1 MQRHHLAKRAKT
13 YLNKLCLEIPHRRLG
28 SEGNRA
34 ATAFFAETVASFD
47 FSTEC
52 TVFDCL
58 DWSHGKARLVAGDKS
73 YEALISPY
81 SLGCDVS
88 AGLVVASTVDELERV
103 EVGGKIL
110 LLRGDLTK
118 EQLMPKSFPFF
129 NPEQH
134 QKIVHLLETKDPAAI
149 VAATSRNPEL
159 AGGMYPFPL
168 IEDGDFDIPSV
179 YTTDEEGKRL
189 AEHAG
194 REVSLAIEAE
204 RLPAKGYNVSTRRG
218 PDSGQRVVLC
228 AHIDAKEGTPGAL
241 DNATGVAI
249 LLLLAELLQ
258 NYGGE
263 MGIEIVAMNGED
275 HYSAAGQIL
284 YLRENA
290 DTLGRVALAIN
301 MDAVGYHEGDTA
313 YSLYGCPDEIASSI
327 REAFS
332 KRDGLVE
339 GEQWYQGDHSI
350 FVQHQVP
357 ALAITSEQLLELMTE
372 VTHTMGDRPEI
383 VDYEKLAAVALA
395 LHQLLLDLAGR
406 HEAR

>member
-1 MQRHHLAKRAKT
+1 VRAPLA
-13 YLNKLCLEIPHRRLG
+13 
-28 SEGNRA
+28 
-34 ATAFFAETVASFD
+34 
-47 FSTEC
+47 
-52 TVFDCL
+52 
-58 DWSHGKARLVAGDKS
+58 
-73 YEALISPY
+73 
-81 SLGCDVS
+81 
-88 AGLVVASTVDELERV
+88 VASTVGELAAV
-103 EVGGKIL
+103 EAEGKVL
-110 LLRGDLTK
+110 LLRGELAK
-118 EQLMPKSFPFF
+118 EQLMPKNFPFF
-129 NPEQH
+129 NPEEH
-134 QKIVHLLETKDPAAI
+134 QQIVHLLETRNPAAI

-179 YTTDEEGKRL
+179 YMTDEVGERL
-189 AEHAG
+189 AAHAG

-204 RLPAKGYNVSTRRG
+204 RLPAKGYNVIARRG
-218 PDSGQRVVLC
+218 PDSGRRVVLC

-258 NYGGE
+258 EYGGDMEIE
-263 MGIEIVAMNGED
+263 MVALNGED

-290 DTLGRVALAIN
+290 GTLGRVALAIN
-301 MDAVGYHEGDTA
+301 MDAAGYHEGNTA

-332 KRDGLVE
+332 KQAGIVE

-350 FVQHQVP
+350 FVQNGVP
-357 ALAITSEQLLELMTE
+357 AMALTSEQLLELMTQ
-372 VTHTMGDRPEI
+372 VTHTMRDRPEI
-383 VDYEKLAAVALA
+383 VDCDKLAAVATA
-395 LHQLLLDLAGR
+395 LRGLLLELAGH

>member
-1 MQRHHLAKRAKT
+1 
-13 YLNKLCLEIPHRRLG
+13 LCLEIPHRRLG

-34 ATAFFAETVASFD
+34 ATAFFAETVASFG

-52 TVFDCL
+52 AEFDCL
-58 DWSHGKARLVAGDKS
+58 DWSHGEARLVAGGKS

-88 AGLVVASTVDELERV
+88 APLVVASAVDELERV
-103 EVGGKIL
+103 AAGDKVL
-110 LLRGDLTK
+110 LMRGDLAK
-118 EQLMPKSFPFF
+118 EQLMPKNFPFY

-134 QKIVHLLETKDPAAI
+134 QKILNLLEAKNPAAI

-179 YTTDEEGKRL
+179 YTTDDEGKRL

-204 RLPAKGYNVSTRRG
+204 RLPAKGYNVIARRA

-258 NYGGE
+258 DYDGE
-263 MGIEIVAMNGED
+263 MGIEIVPMNGED

-290 DTLGRVALAIN
+290 DTLRRVVLAIN
-301 MDAVGYHEGDTA
+301 MDAAGYHEGDTA

-332 KRDGLVE
+332 KQDGMVE

-350 FVQHQVP
+350 FVQNQVP
-357 ALAITSEQLLELMTE
+357 ALAITSEQLLKLMTQ

-383 VDYEKLAAVALA
+383 VDYNKLAAAALA
-395 LHQLLLDLAGR
+395 LRRLLLNLTGR

>member
-1 MQRHHLAKRAKT
+1 MQHHHLSKRAEA
-13 YLNKLCLEIPHRRLG
+13 YLQRLCLEIPHRRLG

-34 ATAFFAETVASFD
+34 ATAFFAETVASFG

-52 TVFDCL
+52 AEFDCL
-58 DWSHGKARLVAGDKS
+58 DWSHGEARLVAGGKS

-88 AGLVVASTVDELERV
+88 APLVVASAVDELERV
-103 EVGGKIL
+103 AAGDKVL
-110 LLRGDLTK
+110 LMRGDLAK
-118 EQLMPKSFPFF
+118 EQLMPKNFPFY

-134 QKIVHLLETKDPAAI
+134 QKILNLLEAKNPAAI

-179 YTTDEEGKRL
+179 YTTDDEGKRL

-204 RLPAKGYNVSTRRG
+204 RLPAKGYNVIARRA

-258 NYGGE
+258 DYDGE
-263 MGIEIVAMNGED
+263 MGIEIVPMNGED

-290 DTLGRVALAIN
+290 DTLRRVVLAIN
-301 MDAVGYHEGDTA
+301 MDAAGYHEGDTA

-332 KRDGLVE
+332 KQDGMVE

-350 FVQHQVP
+350 FVQNQVP
-357 ALAITSEQLLELMTE
+357 ALAITSEQLLKLMTQ

-383 VDYEKLAAVALA
+383 VDYNKLAAAALA
-395 LHQLLLDLAGR
+395 LRRLLLNLTGR

>member
-1 MQRHHLAKRAKT
+1 MSLEELTAKAEQ
-13 YLNKLCLEIPHRRLG
+13 YLQSLCVDIPHRRVG

-34 ATAFFAETVASFD
+34 ATAFFAQAIASYGFAVER
-47 FSTEC
+47 SE
-52 TVFDCL
+52 FDCL
-58 DWSHGKARLVAGDKS
+58 DWTHGKAHLVAAGTS
-73 YEALISPY
+73 FEAHISPY
-81 SLGCDVS
+81 SPGCNVR
-88 AGLVVASTVDELERV
+88 APLAVASTVGELAAV
-103 EVGGKIL
+103 EAEGKVL
-110 LLRGDLTK
+110 LLRGELAK
-118 EQLMPKSFPFF
+118 EQLMPKNFPFF
-129 NPEQH
+129 NPEEH
-134 QKIVHLLETKDPAAI
+134 QQIVHLLETRNPAAI

-179 YTTDEEGKRL
+179 YMTDEVGERL
-189 AEHAG
+189 AAHAG

-204 RLPAKGYNVSTRRG
+204 RLPAKGYNVIARRG
-218 PDSGQRVVLC
+218 PDSGRRVVLC

-258 NYGGE
+258 EYGGDMEIE
-263 MGIEIVAMNGED
+263 MVALNGED

-290 DTLGRVALAIN
+290 GTLGRVALAIN
-301 MDAVGYHEGDTA
+301 MDAAGYHEGDTA

-332 KRDGLVE
+332 KQAGIVE

-350 FVQHQVP
+350 FVQNGVP
-357 ALAITSEQLLELMTE
+357 AMA
-372 VTHTMGDRPEI
+372 
-383 VDYEKLAAVALA
+383 
-395 LHQLLLDLAGR
+395 
-406 HEAR
+406 

>member
-1 MQRHHLAKRAKT
+1 MYREHLSKRAET
-13 YLNKLCLEIPHRRLG
+13 YLNKLCLEIPHRRVG

-34 ATAFFAETVASFD
+34 ATAFFAETIASFG

-52 TVFDCL
+52 AEFDCL
-58 DWSHGKARLVAGDKS
+58 DWSHGEARLVAGGDS
-73 YEALISPY
+73 CEALISPY

-88 AGLVVASTVDELERV
+88 APLVVASTVDELERI
-103 EVGGKIL
+103 EAGGKVL
-110 LLRGDLTK
+110 LLRGDVAK
-118 EQLMPKSFPFF
+118 EQLMPKNFPFY

-134 QKIVHLLETKDPAAI
+134 QKILNLLETKSPAAI
-149 VAATSRNPEL
+149 VAATTRNPEL

-179 YTTDEEGKRL
+179 YTTDAEGERL

-204 RLPAKGYNVSTRRG
+204 RLPAKGYNVSARRG
-218 PDSGQRVVLC
+218 PDSGRRVVLC

-249 LLLLAELLQ
+249 LLLLAELLRD
-258 NYGGE
+258 YGGD

-290 DTLGRVALAIN
+290 GTLGRVALAIN
-301 MDAVGYHEGDTA
+301 MDAAGYHEGDTA
-313 YSLYGCPDEIASSI
+313 YSLYGCPDETARSI
-327 REAFS
+327 REAFAHQE
-332 KRDGLVE
+332 GMVE

-350 FVQHQVP
+350 FVQNGVP
-357 ALAITSEQLLELMTE
+357 AMAITSKRLMELMTQ
-372 VTHTMGDRPEI
+372 VTHTTKDRPEI
-383 VDYEKLAAVALA
+383 VDYGKLAAVALA
-395 LHQLLLDLAGR
+395 LSRLLLDLAGR

>member
-1 MQRHHLAKRAKT
+1 MQHHHLSKRAEA
-13 YLNKLCLEIPHRRLG
+13 YLQRLCLEIPHRRLG

-34 ATAFFAETVASFD
+34 ATAFFAETVASFG

-52 TVFDCL
+52 AEFDCL
-58 DWSHGKARLVAGDKS
+58 DWSHGEARLVAGGKS

-88 AGLVVASTVDELERV
+88 APLVVASAVDELERV
-103 EVGGKIL
+103 AAGDKVL
-110 LLRGDLTK
+110 LMRGDLAK
-118 EQLMPKSFPFF
+118 EQLMPKNFPFY

-134 QKIVHLLETKDPAAI
+134 QKILNLLEAKNPAAI

-179 YTTDEEGKRL
+179 YTTDDEGKRL

-204 RLPAKGYNVSTRRG
+204 RLPAKGYNVIARRA

-258 NYGGE
+258 DYDGE
-263 MGIEIVAMNGED
+263 MGIEIVPMNGED

-290 DTLGRVALAIN
+290 DTLRRVVLAIN
-301 MDAVGYHEGDTA
+301 MDAAGYHEGDTA

-332 KRDGLVE
+332 KQDGMVE

-357 ALAITSEQLLELMTE
+357 ALAITSEQLLELMTQ

-383 VDYEKLAAVALA
+383 VDYNKLAAVALA
-395 LHQLLLDLAGR
+395 LRRLLLNLTGR

>member
-1 MQRHHLAKRAKT
+1 MQR
-13 YLNKLCLEIPHRRLG
+13 LCLEIPHRRLG

-34 ATAFFAETVASFD
+34 ATAFFAERIASFG
-47 FSTEC
+47 FSIEYAE
-52 TVFDCL
+52 FDCL
-58 DWSHGKARLVAGDKS
+58 DWSHGEARLLAAGEPFEVS
-73 YEALISPY
+73 ISPY

-88 AGLVVASTVDELERV
+88 APLVVASTVDELERV
-103 EVGGKIL
+103 EAGDKIL
-110 LLRGDLTK
+110 LLQGDVAK
-118 EQLMPKSFPFF
+118 EQLMPKNFPFY

-134 QKIVHLLETKDPAAI
+134 QKILNLLETKSPAAI

-179 YTTDEEGKRL
+179 YTTDEEGEWL
-189 AEHAG
+189 AEHVG
-194 REVSLAIEAE
+194 GEVSLAIEAE
-204 RLPAKGYNVSTRRG
+204 RLPAKGYNVIARRG
-218 PDSGQRVVLC
+218 PDSGRRVVLC

-249 LLLLAELLQ
+249 LLLLAELLRD
-258 NYGGE
+258 YGGD
-263 MGIEIVAMNGED
+263 MGIEMVALNGED

-284 YLRENA
+284 YLSENA
-290 DTLGRVALAIN
+290 GTLGRVALAIN
-301 MDAVGYHEGDTA
+301 MDAAGYHEGGTA

-332 KRDGLVE
+332 TQDGMVE

-350 FVQHQVP
+350 FVQNGVP
-357 ALAITSEQLLELMTE
+357 AMAITSKQLLELMTQ

-383 VDYEKLAAVALA
+383 VEYAKLAAVALA
-395 LHQLLLDLAGR
+395 LRRLLLDLAGR
-406 HEAR
+406 H